1 MGKLSN
7 KPLKH
12 LRDRVVSKC
21 GRLREKF
28 RAAKI
33 SYTKREMTEFSFRM
47 FIETM
52 GELNLANDI
61 DTHNDG
67 FESIFPEPMEMNV

>member
-12 LRDRVVSKC
+12 RDRSVAQR

-47 FIETM
+47 FIEAM
-52 GELNLANDI
+52 GELRLANDI
-61 DTHNDG
+61 DKHNEEL
-67 FESIFPEPMEMNV
+67 ESVFPEPMEMDV

>member
-7 KPLKH
+7 KLPEHQHRYLTQ
-12 LRDRVVSKC
+12 R

-33 SYTKREMTEFSFRM
+33 SYTKREMAEFSFRM
-47 FIETM
+47 FIKRDYWGVKARQWYRYM
-52 GELNLANDI
+52 
-61 DTHNDG
+61 
-67 FESIFPEPMEMNV
+67 

>member
-12 LRDRVVSKC
+12 RDRSVAQR

-47 FIETM
+47 FIEAM
-52 GELNLANDI
+52 EELKLANDI
-61 DTHNDG
+61 DKHNEEL
-67 FESIFPEPMEMNV
+67 ESVFPEPMEMDV

>member
-1 MGKLSN
+1 MGNLSN

-12 LRDRVVSKC
+12 QHRSLVQR

-33 SYTKREMTEFSFRM
+33 SYTKREMAEFSFRM
-47 FIETM
+47 FIKRDYWGVKARQWYLYM
-52 GELNLANDI
+52 
-61 DTHNDG
+61 
-67 FESIFPEPMEMNV
+67 